1 LNDVLAT
8 APVGAD
14 TILFAISTLVGVAGA
29 LGIAYTVFRSA
40 SEQRLRDVD
49 QHIINNQNLLMAQLE
64 SELSKVRVDLATSE
78 QRSEAYRES
87 LTQRAAVDHL
97 SELIVKEEQFRR
109 VEHETQIMLLKDV
122 VAQLKGLRGTL
133 G

>member
-1 LNDVLAT
+1 MLAT